1 MRHQQNWNHSVASGL
16 TRPTG
21 ESKLKPITRFAFL
34 QFMLVAAALAASTQL
49 ASAQSSG
56 FDLPLL
62 QVQSQAGGGQT
73 LSLSL
78 QTLVLMTALTL
89 LPSLLLVTT
98 GFTRIIITLSIL
110 RTAMGTQQTP
120 PNQVL
125 VGLAL
130 FMTLFVM
137 TPTIKQ
143 INETAFQPYTAG
155 TITIEEAAFRGAG
168 AMKGFMLRHTRESDL
183 LLMADMQG
191 DAKYANAEAVPLQ
204 VIVPAFIMSELRTA
218 FTIGFLLFLP
228 FLVIDIV
235 VSSILMAL
243 GMMML
248 SPALVSLP
256 FKLLLFVVVDGWSAT
271 VTALVESFLRN

>member
-1 MRHQQNWNHSVASGL
+1 MKG
-16 TRPTG
+16 
-21 ESKLKPITRFAFL
+21 FL
-34 QFMLVAAALAASTQL
+34 QHRFFFLIQGFVAIAASTSI
-49 ASAQSSG
+49 ASAQSTG

-73 LSLSL
+73 LSLTL
-78 QTLVLMTALTL
+78 QTLILMTALTL

-137 TPTIKQ
+137 TPTIRQ
-143 INETAFQPYTAG
+143 INETAFQPYSAG

-168 AMKGFMLRHTRESDL
+168 VMKAFMLRHTRESDL

-191 DAKYANAEAVPLQ
+191 DAKYPNAEAVPIQ